1 LSKSKLNSILR
12 DVTDGLVEGFGK
24 LFIKFSTYRDILL
37 YAINLNAHKKLY
49 IRATNRVRN
58 LSNYSCFIVL

>member
-24 LFIKFSTYRDILL
+24 LFIKFSTYRDVLL
-37 YAINLNAHKKLY
+37 YAIDLNAYKKLY

-58 LSNYSCFIVL
+58 LSNYLYFIVL